1 MMGWHPPS
9 WISVRIPRELRRYLQ
24 APQSYSCN
32 YYAPMVE
39 LADMGDSKPLGS
51 NTVQVQVLLGAP
63 YYAPLAQLAEAT
75 GLSPVQSEF
84 ESLERYQLLWEAIW
98 WFVSDDVGST
108 PTTSQE
114 V

>member
-1 MMGWHPPS
+1 MKTDDATTHRGFKSHP
-9 WISVRIPRELRRYLQ
+9 LRH
-24 APQSYSCN
+24 
-32 YYAPMVE
+32 YAPMMK
-39 LADMGDSKPLGS
+39 LADMGDSKSLGS

-84 ESLERYQLLWEAIW
+84 ESLEGYQLLWEAPK
-98 WFVSDDVGST
+98 VGCKCKCRFDSCHL
-108 PTTSQE
+108 SKEE

>member
-1 MMGWHPPS
+1 MM
-9 WISVRIPRELRRYLQ
+9 
-24 APQSYSCN
+24 
-32 YYAPMVE
+32 E
-39 LADMGDSKPLGS
+39 LADMGDSKSLGS

-84 ESLERYQLLWEAIW
+84 ESLEGYQLLWEAIW